1 MTKKETHPKQ
11 VTDLRRQ
18 AEEIARGKAAQ
29 SPENLEL
36 LSFEETRQTLHELRV
51 HQIELEIQNEELR
64 LMHKELES
72 ARTRYF
78 DLYDMAPAGYVTI
91 SEKGLIL
98 EANLTIATLLG
109 VRRVDLVGLPFS
121 RFIVKEDQEVY
132 YPRRKLLFDTGAP
145 QVCEMRMV
153 KKDGTA
159 FWAHMEANAA
169 SDDDDAPV
177 CRIVI
182 VDITERRRAEDTLT
196 EALTRLKFLADA
208 QRDYLHAISHEL
220 RTPMSGVL
228 GIAELALE
236 ELCEEQRIK
245 YMVIFES
252 SRNRLIMAVDSALL
266 LAELQGE
273 GATLPTVP
281 VDLVAIVTCSS
292 CSLQEAFLAKDLSV
306 VVPQTQSVLV
316 LGNEDLLR
324 QSTET
329 LLKTAL
335 KMATVGTPISAQF
348 DEDHDRAILRLV
360 FQGQPLPDTLKRT
373 FFDTF
378 SYARS
383 SSCVQELGLAIPLA
397 AHVIRAMGGN
407 VDLRETSTGM
417 EILMALLKSCD
428 QKET

>member
-1 MTKKETHPKQ
+1 
-11 VTDLRRQ
+11 
-18 AEEIARGKAAQ
+18 
-29 SPENLEL
+29 
-36 LSFEETRQTLHELRV
+36 
-51 HQIELEIQNEELR
+51 
-64 LMHKELES
+64 
-72 ARTRYF
+72 
-78 DLYDMAPAGYVTI
+78 
-91 SEKGLIL
+91 
-98 EANLTIATLLG
+98 
-109 VRRVDLVGLPFS
+109 
-121 RFIVKEDQEVY
+121 
-132 YPRRKLLFDTGAP
+132 
-145 QVCEMRMV
+145 
-153 KKDGTA
+153 
-159 FWAHMEANAA
+159 
-169 SDDDDAPV
+169 
-177 CRIVI
+177 
-182 VDITERRRAEDTLT
+182 
-196 EALTRLKFLADA
+196 
-208 QRDYLHAISHEL
+208 
-220 RTPMSGVL
+220 VL